1 MNKYYI
7 RKNFSGKGYYLYSN
21 NPKIKILINTIKDN
35 LVYILPDNLFFQY
48 IANDKILSEIHKI
61 SKNKDLTRKKKDK
74 IKQAFETKT
83 PKNEENIKKIK
94 YICRVLIKNDILG
107 IQTQECN
114 INFRPFSEFFE
125 RAQENKYFET
135 IYNFNYFD
143 LNNLVNNQFY
153 KLDKDIDI
161 NIFAKAYAYYKLQE
175 FDKAYNELKNISHR
189 CKDNYFIYS
198 ISEFNKK
205 TIEPLI
211 SFKEFNYDNVDKDN
225 YKNIAEEINH
235 IDIKKIFEEYSFSPY
250 KRLLENKLNFS
261 YLNEIAASINQQ
273 IIDVQK
279 TKDNVERGGLS
290 LNHAINDL
298 FINVLE
304 IFKYITLNFLLIEHS
319 KQVTTLYYLFIDTI
333 LKSYSIQEKG
343 EFKCSKV
350 ENFDYFL
357 FYIMI
362 EYLKPEDLRN
372 LIMRYQIRDL
382 IINSKKENTKEELIK
397 NFANLCNS
405 MSKLNLKDEYFWN
418 KLKNFLI
425 IMANINI
432 SKEENANII
441 NNLIEIHS
449 NIGCET
455 NRNGQSKLF
464 EYLDYYLNKKFN
476 NKEILDF
483 SILSKLLNHIL
494 SYYRNCNDIQLQL
507 LHLYPLIHTI
517 IYIFKQYNYNFK
529 LEDASIIENLFTSRE
544 LVDTNL
550 NKWIHLVT
558 YVFQFLDEDLQ
569 KKIKKEFNKFFKS
582 YYSFDLY
589 YNACFYNIIKSN
601 SLLEQKAI
609 KIIKN
614 KIEQVK
620 HEPNCI
626 NYKDELKFL
635 FNAFVSLIATSKIQ
649 NTKKLKP
656 FNVFGSEAYDFLVDM
671 GNFDYQ
677 NRFNF
682 SFIIGLPTK
691 YLLKLKKEIEKNS
704 GIKHLVQTA
713 YFKYISTSD
722 FDNCNEIYEK
732 YKYLFES

>member
-1 MNKYYI
+1 MNKYHI
-7 RKNFSGKGYYLYSN
+7 SKDFSGKGYRLYSN
-21 NPKIKILINTIKDN
+21 NPKIKILINSIKDN

-48 IANDKILSEIHKI
+48 IVNDKILSEIHKI
-61 SKNKDLTRKKKDK
+61 SKNKNLTREKKDK
-74 IKQAFETKT
+74 IKQAFEAKT
-83 PKNEENIKKIK
+83 QKNEENIKKLK
-94 YICRVLIKNDILG
+94 YICSVFIKNNIFN
-107 IQTQECN
+107 IQTRECN
-114 INFRPFSEFFE
+114 INLLPFSEFFE
-125 RAQENKYFET
+125 RTQENKFFEN
-135 IYNFNYFD
+135 IYNFKYFD
-143 LNNLVNNQFY
+143 LNNLINNQSY
-153 KLDKDIDI
+153 KLNKDIDI

-175 FDKAYNELKNISHR
+175 FDKAYNELKNISNS

-205 TIEPLI
+205 AIGPLI
-211 SFKEFNYDNVDKDN
+211 SFKEFNYDNIDKDN
-225 YKNIAEEINH
+225 YKNIAEEINQ

-279 TKDNVERGGLS
+279 TKENVERGGLS

-298 FINVLE
+298 FSNVFE
-304 IFKYITLNFLLIEHS
+304 IFKYITLNFLLIEHN

-333 LKSYSIQEKG
+333 MKSYSIQEKG

-350 ENFDYFL
+350 EKFDYFL

-372 LIMRYQIRDL
+372 LIIRYQIHDL
-382 IINSKKENTKEELIK
+382 IIDSEEENTKEELIK
-397 NFANLCNS
+397 NFGNLCSS
-405 MSKLNLKDEYFWN
+405 MNKLNLRDEYFWN
-418 KLKNFLI
+418 KLNNFMI

-432 SKEENANII
+432 SKEENTNII

-464 EYLDYYLNKKFN
+464 EYIDYYLNKKFN
-476 NKEILDF
+476 NKEIMDF
-483 SILSKLLNHIL
+483 RVLSKLLNHIL
-494 SYYRNCNDIQLQL
+494 SYYRNGNDIQLQL
-507 LHLYPLIHTI
+507 LRLYPLIHTI

-529 LEDASIIENLFTSRE
+529 LEDTSIIENLFTSRE

-550 NKWIHLVT
+550 SKWILVT
-558 YVFQFLDEDLQ
+558 DIFQFLDKDLQ

-601 SLLEQKAI
+601 SLLEQEAI
-609 KIIKN
+609 KVIKN

-635 FNAFVSLIATSKIQ
+635 FNALVSLITTLKIK
-649 NTKKLKP
+649 NIKKLKP
-656 FNVFGSEAYDFLVDM
+656 FNVLGSEAYDFLVDM
-671 GNFDYQ
+671 SNFDYQ

-682 SFIIGLPTK
+682 SFITGLPQK
-691 YLLKLKKEIEKNS
+691 YLLKLKKEIENNID
-704 GIKHLVQTA
+704 IKHLVQVS
-713 YFKYISTSD
+713 YFKYISTS
-722 FDNCNEIYEK
+722 NINNNNEIYEK